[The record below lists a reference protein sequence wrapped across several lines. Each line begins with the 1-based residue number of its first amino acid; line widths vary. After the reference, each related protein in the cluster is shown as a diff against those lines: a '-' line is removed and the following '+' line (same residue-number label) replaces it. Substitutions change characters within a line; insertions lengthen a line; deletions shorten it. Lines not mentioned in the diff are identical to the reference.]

1 LPEKNKK
8 YDTEAGN
15 ATRDKIFLLSINEA
29 NEYFASDEARMC
41 VPTAYAI
48 ANGAYTND
56 NYRVDGEAT
65 CYWWLRSPGDDQ
77 RSAVIVVSD
86 GSVFS
91 LGDLV
96 FRGLACVRP
105 AMWISLDA

>member
-1 LPEKNKK
+1 MPEKNKK

-56 NYRVDGEAT
+56 NYRVDGEASSW
-65 CYWWLRSPGDDQ
+65 WWLRSPGGVQGDAACVSYVGGV
-77 RSAVIVVSD
+77 RSSGVHVSSDIV
-86 GSVFS
+86 
-91 LGDLV
+91 
-96 FRGLACVRP
+96 CVRP
-105 AMWISLDA
+105 AMWIYLDA